1 MIDEMYTPFVPLFN
15 QFLEIELD
23 CLCDRNKTIWH
34 NDDPISIWFR
44 NSDENVSQYLEMSK
58 ESIWDDSFMRW
69 FIPRYNKINEIE
81 GRGIAPQSIPVY
93 RRNIGMYSSLGF
105 PDEITLIIHLY
116 SMYKFERDCNF
127 YYSSDNPLQKY
138 YSNLSYDY
146 ELMPVSDSFVM
157 LKTKK
162 PLLFDKAHNQCIIV
176 DYISGALYSFIAE
189 LKSRNSF
196 SLSIRP
202 NYFKFSP
209 GIKKERFYLLTE
221 ALEVGSYAKHNFEL
235 LPVTSKLYDEENY
248 ENRILVH
255 RNGDGELTF
264 EETVGDFRSF
274 GEGVVT
280 QVVHMCFVVEN
291 GVTYIT
297 HIDHEYVF
305 YKLDEYFEKPNDIKQ
320 KGTMRKRF
328 KTFKIDDAHIEY
340 VSSPESN
347 IVYRTI
353 DSYFKNKKLIQ
364 EYFSI
369 KA

>member
-1 MIDEMYTPFVPLFN
+1 MIDEKYTPFEPLFN
-15 QFLEIELD
+15 QLLEIELD
-23 CLCDRNKTIWH
+23 CLCDRNTSIWH
-34 NDDPISIWFR
+34 NDDPISIWFHK
-44 NSDENVSQYLEMSK
+44 NDETVSRYLVLSK
-58 ESIWDDSFMRW
+58 DLVWDDSFMRW

-81 GRGIAPQSIPVY
+81 GKRFDHQSIELY
-93 RRNIGMYSSLGF
+93 RMNIGMYSSIGF

-127 YYSSDNPLQKY
+127 FYSSNNPLQKY

-146 ELMPVSDSFVM
+146 ELMPVGDNFEM
-157 LKTKK
+157 LKTKQ
-162 PLLFDKAHNQCIIV
+162 PLLYDKVNNQCVIV
-176 DYISGALYSFIAE
+176 EYISGPLFSFFAD
-189 LKSRNSF
+189 LKSYNSF

-209 GIKKERFYLLTE
+209 GIKKERFFLLTE
-221 ALEVGSYAKHNFEL
+221 ALEVGSYAKQNFEL

-248 ENRILVH
+248 DNKILVH

-264 EETVGDFRSF
+264 EETVGDFRTL

-291 GVTYIT
+291 EVTYIT

-305 YKLDEYFEKPNDIKQ
+305 YELDEYLEKPNNIKQ

-340 VSSPESN
+340 ASSPEN
-347 IVYRTI
+347 NLVYRTI
-353 DSYFKNKKLIQ
+353 DSYFKNKRLVQ

-369 KA
+369 QC